1 MKFRIILAVLLIA
14 ISGAFYLSAM
24 QPAVAGPT
32 LGEPAPDFVLTDLDG
47 QEVALSSYKG
57 KYVVLEWTNYECPFV
72 KKHYNSGNMQSLQ
85 AKFTGEDVI
94 WLSINSSAPG
104 KQGNFPPEKW
114 KEMLAE
120 KKVAASKVLLD
131 PDGKVGKLYLA
142 RTTPEMFVIDP
153 QGNLIYMGAIDD
165 KSGHDPAEI
174 KTAKN
179 FVQTALEEARAGK
192 PVSTPITRSYGC
204 SVKY

>member
-1 MKFRIILAVLLIA
+1 MKIRIILAALLIA

-24 QPAVAGPT
+24 QPPEPGPT
-32 LGEPAPDFVLTDLDG
+32 LSEPAPDFTLKDIEG
-47 QEVALSSYKG
+47 QEVELSSFKG

-72 KKHYNSGNMQSLQ
+72 KKHYNSGNMQALQ
-85 AKFTGEDVI
+85 KKFTEQGVV

-104 KQGNFPPEKW
+104 KQGNFPPQKW
-114 KEMLAE
+114 QELVVE
-120 KKVAASKVLLD
+120 KKVAATKVLLD
-131 PDGKVGKLYLA
+131 PDGKVGKRYMA

-153 QGNLIYMGAIDD
+153 DGKLLYMGAIDD
-165 KSGHDPAEI
+165 KSGTDPEEI
-174 KTAKN
+174 KSASN
-179 FVQTALEEARAGK
+179 YVEAALNEAIAGK

>member
-1 MKFRIILAVLLIA
+1 MKFRIILAALVIA

-32 LGEPAPDFVLTDLDG
+32 LGEPAPDFVLTDIDG
-47 QEVALSSYKG
+47 QKIALSSFKG

-104 KQGNFPPEKW
+104 KQGNFSPEKW
-114 KEMLAE
+114 KEMIAE

-192 PVSTPITRSYGC
+192 PVSAPITRSYGC